1 MPVVICGI
9 SKDGF
14 DLGIFAPQVMPE
26 LSFALSLFIT
36 HVKGIKMKSVKK
48 INAIDNVVKS
58 LANSEPVKN
67 SVTLSD
73 TSKTLWVDYARHYKD
88 GENSKTM
95 LVDSL
100 FADGI
105 RSYHIVGANDEDKSL
120 VQLRHQIIQLIISA
134 SPDDVKLYN
143 AEPKTLSL
151 TMQSVQTILKTKTIP
166 TIIGNVKKA
175 LARREVSASKTD
187 GKAKPKTPQQMVKHY
202 VKQAIEKLQ
211 KMENGYAG
219 FTKDLETLK
228 TLSVLKQVK

>member
-1 MPVVICGI
+1 M
-9 SKDGF
+9 K
-14 DLGIFAPQVMPE
+14 QVK
-26 LSFALSLFIT
+26 T
-36 HVKGIKMKSVKK
+36 NQV
-48 INAIDNVVKS
+48 NAIDQVAKS
-58 LANSEPVKN
+58 LANTQPVKP
-67 SVTLSD
+67 SVALGE
-73 TSKTLWVDYARHYKD
+73 TSKALIPQYALHYKD
-88 GENSKTM
+88 AENCKGL

-105 RSYHIVGANDEDKSL
+105 RSFHIVGANNEDKSL

-134 SPDDVKLYN
+134 DKEDAKLYN

-151 TMQSVQTILKTKTIP
+151 SMQSVQTVLKTKTIP
-166 TIIGNVKKA
+166 TIIGNIKKA

-211 KMENGYAG
+211 KMENGYEG